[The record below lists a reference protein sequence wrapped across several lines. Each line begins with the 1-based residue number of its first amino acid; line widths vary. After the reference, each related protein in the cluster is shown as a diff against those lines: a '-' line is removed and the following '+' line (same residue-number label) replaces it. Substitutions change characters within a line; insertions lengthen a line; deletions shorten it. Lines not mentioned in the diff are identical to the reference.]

1 MTFANTLPR
10 KLIAAATVSVA
21 IAATLGG
28 ASSAHAESDITSAA
42 AGAISA
48 SARLDFRIT
57 VPKIIFLQVGTGTA
71 FSDVGTID
79 RVDMTL
85 TNANVTSGGAVAAA
99 AGVTA
104 RVLGNGGAVSLNAN
118 GTAGGLSN
126 GSGQSIAWTQVTSAT
141 SNAGLPHPV
150 IGNGAIGATSTLPAT
165 LGVVNQ
171 TATWTFGFSNSL
183 GTIAA
188 GTYNGQVVYTAA
200 LP

>member
-1 MTFANTLPR
+1 MTFANTVSR
-10 KLIAAATVSVA
+10 KLIALAAAT
-21 IAATLGG
+21 AAFGLATF
-28 ASSAHAESDITSAA
+28 AHAESDITTAA

-79 RVDMTL
+79 RIDMTL

-118 GTAGGLSN
+118 GTSGGLSN
-126 GSGQSIAWTQVTSAT
+126 GAGQSIAWTQVTSAST
-141 SNAGLPHPV
+141 NASLPHPV
-150 IGNGAIGATSTLPAT
+150 IGNGANGATSTLAAT

-183 GTIAA
+183 GTIAS

>member
-1 MTFANTLPR
+1 MSISKNLKQFV
-10 KLIAAATVSVA
+10 IAAVVIGGTVG
-21 IAATLGG
+21 AAKF
-28 ASSAHAESDITSAA
+28 ARAESDITSANT
-42 AGAISA
+42 GAISA

-57 VPKIIFLQVGTGTA
+57 VPKIIFLQVGTGAA

-79 RVDMTL
+79 MVDMTL
-85 TNANVTSGGAVAAA
+85 TNTNVTSGGAVAAA

-104 RVLGNGGAVSLNAN
+104 RVLGNGGAISLNAR
-118 GTAGGLSN
+118 GTNGGLAN
-126 GSGQSIAWTQVTSAT
+126 VAGQTIPWTQVTSAS
-141 SNAGLPHPV
+141 SNASLPHPA
-150 IGNGAIGATSTLPAT
+150 IGNGVNGATSPLAAT

-188 GTYNGQVVYTAA
+188 GTYTGQVVYTAA

>member
-1 MTFANTLPR
+1 MTFANTVSR
-10 KLIAAATVSVA
+10 KLIALGAVVAAFGVA
-21 IAATLGG
+21 T
-28 ASSAHAESDITSAA
+28 SAHAESDITTAA

-79 RVDMTL
+79 LVDMTL

-99 AGVTA
+99 AGVTT
-104 RVLGNGGAVSLNAN
+104 RVLGNGGAVSLNAR
-118 GTAGGLSN
+118 GTSGGLAN
-126 GSGQSIAWTQVTSAT
+126 GSGQTIAWTQVTSSS
-141 SNAGLPHPV
+141 SNASLPHPV
-150 IGNGAIGATSTLPAT
+150 IGNGVNGATSTLAAT

-188 GTYNGQVVYTAA
+188 GTYTGQVVYTAA

>member
-1 MTFANTLPR
+1 MTFANTVSR
-10 KLIAAATVSVA
+10 KLIALAA
-21 IAATLGG
+21 AAAAFGLATF
-28 ASSAHAESDITSAA
+28 AHAESDITTAA

-118 GTAGGLSN
+118 GTSGGLSN
-126 GSGQSIAWTQVTSAT
+126 GAGQSIAWTQVTSAST
-141 SNAGLPHPV
+141 NASLPHPV
-150 IGNGAIGATSTLPAT
+150 IGNGANGATSTLAAT

-183 GTIAA
+183 GTIAS
-188 GTYNGQVVYTAA
+188 GTYNGQVVYTASV
-200 LP
+200 L

>member
-1 MTFANTLPR
+1 MTFTSPFSRQLIALAA
-10 KLIAAATVSVA
+10 IAAASGM
-21 IAATLGG
+21 AT
-28 ASSAHAESDITSAA
+28 SAHAESDITTAA

-79 RVDMTL
+79 RVDMAL
-85 TNANVTSGGAVAAA
+85 SVANVTSGGAVAAA
-99 AGVTA
+99 AGVTT
-104 RVLGNGGAVSLNAN
+104 RVLGNGGAVSLNAQ

-126 GSGQSIAWTQVTSAT
+126 GSGQTIAWSQVTSAS
-141 SNAGLPHPV
+141 SNASLPHPA
-150 IGNGAIGATSTLPAT
+150 IGNGVNGATATLAAS

-171 TATWTFGFSNSL
+171 TTNWTFGFSNSL
-183 GTIAA
+183 GTIAS
-188 GTYNGQVVYTAA
+188 GTYDGQVVYTAA